1 VVSDSQIPSKR
12 SGLYTDDSVIHQS
25 RFKIHFDVRGSFF
38 LAREFVRRA
47 PAFLWKMFFV
57 FRRSLDILALCSAS
71 FAFAIAAP
79 LTAVAVLR

>member
-1 VVSDSQIPSKR
+1 MVSDSQIPSKR
-12 SGLYTDDSVIHQS
+12 SELYIDDSVIHQS

-38 LAREFVRRA
+38 LARESGRRA
-47 PAFLWKMFFV
+47 LTFLRKMFFV
-57 FRRSLDILALCSAS
+57 FRRCLDILDLCSAS